1 VGYPAVAEP
10 PPCHPG
16 AWALLEERLHKSTE
30 FDPGHSKPE
39 ILLWRPAAP
48 GSSLQ
53 LQLSQSAIHEDS
65 STAKL
70 PLTASR

>member
-1 VGYPAVAEP
+1 MAEP

-16 AWALLEERLHKSTE
+16 AGALLEEPLHTSTE

-39 ILLWRPAAP
+39 IFLWRSAAP

-70 PLTASR
+70 PLTASRW